1 MNWAILQFEMGR
13 HYAMM
18 TNLGRY
24 GVPCI
29 VPLIEDVTRPGK
41 ARSAISAMRPALQN
55 LMFIPDDETKIRIVL
70 DRLRYAEK
78 VWRTNDGR
86 LLTIPDAQVQ
96 FFLEALEKREKKPK
110 AAKKALNVAEAT
122 SKDWFDLMQRQFGLS
137 EAIRRFGRDLSDE
150 VAD

>member
-1 MNWAILQFEMGR
+1 MNWAILQFELGR

-29 VPLIEDVTRPGK
+29 VPLIEDEARPGK
-41 ARSAISAMRPALQN
+41 SRMSIHAMRPALKN
-55 LMFIPDDETKIRIVL
+55 LMFIPDDETKIRIVM

-78 VWRTNDGR
+78 VWRSSDGR
-86 LLTIPDAQVQ
+86 LMTVSDAQVQ
-96 FFLEALEKREKKPK
+96 FFLDRLDKREKKPK
-110 AAKKALNVAEAT
+110 AVKKALNVAEAT

-137 EAIRRFGRDLSDE
+137 EAIRRFGRDMSDVE
-150 VAD
+150 AA